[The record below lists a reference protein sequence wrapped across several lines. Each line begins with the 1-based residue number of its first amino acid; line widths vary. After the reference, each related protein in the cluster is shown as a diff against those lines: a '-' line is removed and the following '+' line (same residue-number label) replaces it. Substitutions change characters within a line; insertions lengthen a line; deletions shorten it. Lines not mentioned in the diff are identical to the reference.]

1 MCKTKSRINSKF
13 HTKVT
18 LKGNNSFRKKC
29 TNSECRL
36 SSKVGPSQ
44 DVMSRLLTSL
54 ARSLPIPVFGPT
66 RRPDR
71 PFSGKPFISVI

>member
-13 HTKVT
+13 HTKVP
-18 LKGNNSFRKKC
+18 LRGNNSFRNKC

-36 SSKVGPSQ
+36 LSKVGLPQ
-44 DVMSRLLTSL
+44 DIMSRLLKSL

>member
-1 MCKTKSRINSKF
+1 MCKTKSRIISKF
-13 HTKVT
+13 HTKVP
-18 LKGNNSFRKKC
+18 LRGNNSFRNKC

-36 SSKVGPSQ
+36 SSKVGLPQ
-44 DVMSRLLTSL
+44 DIMSRLLKSL

>member
-13 HTKVT
+13 HTKVA
-18 LKGNNSFRKKC
+18 LKGNNSFRNKC
-29 TNSECRL
+29 TNSIL
-36 SSKVGPSQ
+36 LAKVGPSQ
-44 DVMSRLLTSL
+44 VIMSKLLTSL